1 MARPTIKDLA
11 DAANVSVSTVN
22 RILRGAGE
30 VRGPTMERV
39 CQVAEEIGFYGLGTI
54 KSAISANR
62 ETYRFGILLQQRGRV
77 FYDELGS
84 AIMQAAKTFPDAT
97 VAVELEFMRDLLP
110 ESTAD
115 QIRDMGQRCDAI
127 SLVAPEHPTI
137 VDAINEVT
145 SNNVPVIALI
155 SPILSNGNVGYVGLD
170 NWKVGR
176 TAAWAFDRL
185 TRRSGKIATFVG
197 HHRFKNQD
205 QNESGFRS
213 YFREHKCDLTLLE
226 AETTFESSSV
236 AHELTEKLI
245 KEHDDLTGVF
255 ISGGGI
261 TGVLSALR
269 ESGRGKDLVVV
280 GYELMAPTR
289 AALLDGTMDLVISH
303 PIQKLA
309 ENLIATLVRAR
320 RAGAEA
326 GTQRTTL
333 PFEMF
338 TPENI

>member
-30 VRGPTMERV
+30 VRKPTMDRV
-39 CQVAEEIGFYGLGTI
+39 HEAAEKIGFYGLGTI
-54 KSAISANR
+54 KSAISANQ
-62 ETYRFGILLQQRGRV
+62 ETYRFGVLLQQKGRT
-77 FYDELGS
+77 FYEDLAQAIRQAVS
-84 AIMQAAKTFPDAT
+84 AFPDIQI
-97 VAVELEFMRDLLP
+97 EIEIEYMRDLLP
-110 ESTAD
+110 ESISDA
-115 QIRDMGQRCDAI
+115 IRDMAERNDAI
-127 SLVAPEHPTI
+127 SIVAPEHPTI

-145 SNNVPVIALI
+145 SKGIPVIALI

-185 TRRSGKIATFVG
+185 SRSSGKIATLVG

-213 YFREHKCDLTLLE
+213 YFREHKCDFTLLE

-236 AHELTEKLI
+236 AHEMTEKI
-245 KEHDDLTGVF
+245 IAENPDLCGIF

-261 TGVLSALR
+261 TGVLAALR
-269 ESGRGKDLVVV
+269 ESGRAKDLVVV
-280 GYELMAPTR
+280 GYELIAPTR

-303 PIQKLA
+303 PMQKMA
-309 ENLIATLVRAR
+309 ENLISTLIRAK

-333 PFEMF
+333 AFELF

>member
-11 DAANVSVSTVN
+11 EAANVSVSTVN
-22 RILRGAGE
+22 RILRGAGD
-30 VRGPTMERV
+30 VRKPTMDRV
-39 CQVAEEIGFYGLGTI
+39 YEAAEKIGFYGLGTI

-62 ETYRFGILLQQRGRV
+62 ETYRLGVLLQLKGRT
-77 FYDELGS
+77 FYDDLAN
-84 AIMQAAKTFPDAT
+84 AIHHATAAFPDFH
-97 VAVELEFMRDLLP
+97 LEIEIDYLKDLLP
-110 ESTAD
+110 ESIGD
-115 QIRDMGQRCDAI
+115 HIREMAI
-127 SLVAPEHPTI
+127 RNDVISVVAPEHPTI
-137 VDAINEVT
+137 VDAINDAI
-145 SNNVPVIALI
+145 NKGIPVIALI

-185 TRRSGKIATFVG
+185 ARSSGKIATLVG

-213 YFREHKCDLTLLE
+213 YFREHKCDFTLLE
-226 AETTFESSSV
+226 AQTTFESSTV
-236 AHELTEKLI
+236 AHEMTEKI
-245 KEHDDLTGVF
+245 IADHPDLCGIF

-261 TGVLSALR
+261 TGVLAALR
-269 ESGRGKDLVVV
+269 ESGRAKELVVV

-303 PIQKLA
+303 PMQKVA
-309 ENLIATLVRAR
+309 ENLISTMVRAK

-333 PFEMF
+333 PFELY